1 MGHKGV
7 SKRKLPKEKEKPLV
21 TANRG
26 TGLIAGL
33 GKSES
38 VMKQPSGKS
47 QGMPFGQGG
56 VKPSAGTKNDH
67 KNH

>member
-7 SKRKLPKEKEKPLV
+7 SKRKLPKEKAKPFA

-26 TGLIAGL
+26 SGLVSGLSQSDGAAGQL
-33 GKSES
+33 PEKART
-38 VMKQPSGKS
+38 
-47 QGMPFGQGG
+47 MPFGQGG
-56 VKPSAGTKNDH
+56 INPSSGSKKGH

>member
-7 SKRKLPKEKEKPLV
+7 SKRKLPKEKEKTIA

-33 GKSES
+33 NKSEGG
-38 VMKQPSGKS
+38 MKQPPGKS

-56 VKPSAGTKNDH
+56 INPSAGTKKDH